1 MASSQS
7 KIGWKWMRNRENKNS
22 NSISFLHVIENS
34 NKTAKKLKKLKN
46 MVVAS
51 FQAKIGWKR
60 LRKRENKNYHSVSF
74 LHDALQKIAKK
85 QEKNSKNS
93 KILLQLYFKPKQVGK
108 VQERK
113 KIKIFV
119 PFRSYPAR
127 NRKFQKNS
135 EKIVKIK
142 KYH

>member
-1 MASSQS
+1 MASFQTE
-7 KIGWKWMRNRENKNS
+7 IGWKWMRNRENKNS
-22 NSISFLHVIENS
+22 NSI
-34 NKTAKKLKKLKN
+34 
-46 MVVAS
+46 
-51 FQAKIGWKR
+51 
-60 LRKRENKNYHSVSF
+60 SF

-119 PFRSYPAR
+119 PLRSYPAR

-135 EKIVKIK
+135 KKIVKIK
-142 KYH
+142 KYHQGFILNQSRLEKDGKARK